1 LIILYNREINKYEG
15 GTLMADFKGIAE
27 ALIEGNAGKVK
38 DLVQAAVDE
47 GVEAKKILDE
57 GLISG
62 MEVVGVRFKNCEIY
76 VPEVLVSA
84 RAMHTGMEILEPI
97 LAKAGVKAKGVF
109 VVGTVKGDLHD
120 IGKNLVAMM
129 LKGAGWKVVDL
140 GVDVAPDKFVQ
151 AAIDEN
157 ADVIGL
163 SALLTTT
170 MVNMKEVVEL
180 AKNKDCKAKIVVG
193 GAPLTQSYADE
204 IGAHGYA
211 PDAATASEIVGSFA

>member
-1 LIILYNREINKYEG
+1 
-15 GTLMADFKGIAE
+15 MADFKGIAE

-38 DLVQAAVDE
+38 DLVQEAADE
-47 GVEAKKILDE
+47 GVVPQKILDE
-57 GLISG
+57 GLIAG

-84 RAMHTGMEILEPI
+84 RAMHAGMDILEP
-97 LAKAGVKAKGVF
+97 LLAASGAKARGIF
-109 VVGTVKGDLHD
+109 IVGTVKGDLHD

-129 LKGAGWKVVDL
+129 LTGTGWKVVDL
-140 GVDVAPDKFVQ
+140 GVDVDAEKFVQ
-151 AAIDEN
+151 TALDED

-170 MVNMKEVVEL
+170 MVNMKSVIEL

-204 IGAHGYA
+204 IGADGYA
-211 PDAATASEIVGSFA
+211 PDAATASEIISSMG

>member
-1 LIILYNREINKYEG
+1 
-15 GTLMADFKGIAE
+15 MADFKGMAE
-27 ALIEGNAGKVK
+27 ALIAGDREKVK
-38 DLVQAAVDE
+38 DLVKGAVDE
-47 GVEAKKILDE
+47 GIGPKQILDE
-57 GLISG
+57 GLIAG

-84 RAMHTGMEILEPI
+84 RAMSAGMDIIEPL
-97 LAKAGVKAKGVF
+97 LAKAGVKARGVV

-140 GVDVAPDKFVQ
+140 GVDIDAEKYVQ
-151 AAIDEN
+151 AAIDED

-170 MVNMKEVVEL
+170 MVNMKGVIEL

-204 IGAHGYA
+204 IGADGYA
-211 PDAATASEIVGSFA
+211 PDAASATEILGNLM

>member
-1 LIILYNREINKYEG
+1 
-15 GTLMADFKGIAE
+15 MADFKGIAE

-38 DLVQAAVDE
+38 DLVQGAADE
-47 GVEAKKILDE
+47 GAVPQKILDE
-57 GLISG
+57 GLIAG

-84 RAMHTGMEILEPI
+84 RAMHAGMDILEP
-97 LAKAGVKAKGVF
+97 LLAASGAKARGIF
-109 VVGTVKGDLHD
+109 IVGTVKGDLHD

-129 LKGAGWKVVDL
+129 LTGTGWKVVDL
-140 GVDVAPDKFVQ
+140 GVDVDAEKFVQ
-151 AAIDEN
+151 SALDED

-170 MVNMKEVVEL
+170 MVNMKSVIEL

-204 IGAHGYA
+204 IGADGYA
-211 PDAATASEIVGSFA
+211 PDAATASEIISSMG

>member
-1 LIILYNREINKYEG
+1 
-15 GTLMADFKGIAE
+15 MADFKGIAE
-27 ALIEGNAGKVK
+27 ALIEGNADKVRE
-38 DLVQAAVDE
+38 LVQGGIDE
-47 GVEAKKILDE
+47 GVEAQKLLDE
-57 GLISG
+57 GLIAG

-84 RAMHTGMEILEPI
+84 RAMHAGMGILEPI
-97 LAKAGVKAKGVF
+97 LAASGVKARGTF

-129 LKGAGWKVVDL
+129 LKGAGWKVIDL
-140 GVDVAPDKFVQ
+140 GVDVDAEKFVQ
-151 AAIDEN
+151 AAIDED

-170 MVNMKEVVEL
+170 MVNMKSVVEV

-193 GAPLTQSYADE
+193 GAPLTQNYADE
-204 IGAHGYA
+204 IGADGYA
-211 PDAATASEIVGSFA
+211 PDAATAAEMVTNIAS

>member
-1 LIILYNREINKYEG
+1 
-15 GTLMADFKGIAE
+15 MADFKGIAE
-27 ALIEGNAGKVK
+27 ALIAGNAAKVK
-38 DLVQAAVDE
+38 ELVQAAVKE
-47 GVEAKKILDE
+47 KVAPQKILDQ
-57 GLISG
+57 GLIAG

-84 RAMHTGMEILEPI
+84 RAMHAGMEILEP
-97 LAKAGVKAKGVF
+97 LLAAAGAKARGIF

-129 LKGAGWKVVDL
+129 MKGAGWKVVDL
-140 GVDVAPDKFVQ
+140 GVDVDAAKIIQ
-151 AAIDEN
+151 AAIDEK
-157 ADVIGL
+157 ADVVGL

-170 MVNMKEVVEL
+170 MVNMKSVIEL

-193 GAPLTQSYADE
+193 GAPLTQSYANE

-211 PDAATASEIVGSFA
+211 PDAATAVEVASKFIK

>member
-1 LIILYNREINKYEG
+1 
-15 GTLMADFKGIAE
+15 MADFKGIAE

-38 DLVQAAVDE
+38 DLVQEAADE
-47 GVEAKKILDE
+47 GVVPQKILDE
-57 GLISG
+57 GLIAG

-84 RAMHTGMEILEPI
+84 RAMHAGMDILEP
-97 LAKAGVKAKGVF
+97 LLAASGAKARGVF
-109 VVGTVKGDLHD
+109 IVGTVKGDLHD

-129 LKGAGWKVVDL
+129 LTGTGWKVVDL
-140 GVDVAPDKFVQ
+140 GVDVDAEKFVQ
-151 AAIDEN
+151 SALDED

-170 MVNMKEVVEL
+170 MVNMKSVIEL

-204 IGAHGYA
+204 IGADGYA
-211 PDAATASEIVGSFA
+211 PDAATASEIISSMG

>member
-1 LIILYNREINKYEG
+1 
-15 GTLMADFKGIAE
+15 MADFKGIAE
-27 ALIEGNAGKVK
+27 ALIAGDAGKVK
-38 DLVQAAVDE
+38 DLVKGAVDE
-47 GVEAKKILDE
+47 GTGPQQVLDE
-57 GLISG
+57 GLIAG

-84 RAMHTGMEILEPI
+84 RAMAAGMDIIEPL
-97 LAKAGVKAKGVF
+97 LAKAGVKARGIF

-129 LKGAGWKVVDL
+129 LKGAGWKVIDL
-140 GVDVAPDKFVQ
+140 GVDIDAEKFVQ
-151 AAIDEN
+151 AAIDES

-170 MVNMKEVVEL
+170 MVNMKGVIEL
-180 AKNKDCKAKIVVG
+180 AKNKDCKAKIIVG

-204 IGAHGYA
+204 IGADGYA
-211 PDAATASEIVGSFA
+211 PDAATAAEIVNSMS

>member
-1 LIILYNREINKYEG
+1 
-15 GTLMADFKGIAE
+15 MADYKGMAE
-27 ALIEGNAGKVK
+27 ALIEGKAEKVK
-38 DLVQAAVDE
+38 ELVQAAVDE
-47 GVEAKKILDE
+47 RVEPKKILDE

-84 RAMHTGMEILEPI
+84 RAMHAGMDILEPL
-97 LAKAGVKAKGVF
+97 LAEAGVKARGVF

-129 LKGAGWKVVDL
+129 LKGAGWKVVDV
-140 GVDVAPDKFVQ
+140 GVDVDAEKYVQ
-151 AAIDEN
+151 TAIDED

-170 MVNMKEVVEL
+170 MVNMKSVIEL
-180 AKNKDCKAKIVVG
+180 VKNKDCKCKIVVG
-193 GAPLTQSYADE
+193 GAPLTQNYANE
-204 IGAHGYA
+204 IGADGYA
-211 PDAATASEIVGSFA
+211 PDAATAVEVINDFVS

>member
-1 LIILYNREINKYEG
+1 
-15 GTLMADFKGIAE
+15 MADFKGIAE

-38 DLVQAAVDE
+38 DLVQGAADE
-47 GVEAKKILDE
+47 GAGPQKILDE
-57 GLISG
+57 GLIAG

-84 RAMHTGMEILEPI
+84 RAMHAGMDILEP
-97 LAKAGVKAKGVF
+97 LLAASGAKARGVF

-129 LKGAGWKVVDL
+129 LTGTGWKVVDL
-140 GVDVAPDKFVQ
+140 GVDVDAEKFVQ
-151 AAIDEN
+151 TALDED

-170 MVNMKEVVEL
+170 MVNMKSVIEL

-204 IGAHGYA
+204 IGADGYA
-211 PDAATASEIVGSFA
+211 PDAATASEIISSMG

>member
-1 LIILYNREINKYEG
+1 
-15 GTLMADFKGIAE
+15 MADLKGIAE
-27 ALIEGNAGKVK
+27 ALIDGNADKVK
-38 DLVQAAVDE
+38 ELVKGAADE

-84 RAMHTGMEILEPI
+84 RAMHAGMDILGP
-97 LAKAGVKAKGVF
+97 LLVASGVKARGTF

-129 LKGAGWKVVDL
+129 LKGAGWKVIDL
-140 GVDVAPDKFVQ
+140 GVDVDADMFVQ
-151 AAIDEN
+151 SALNEN

-170 MVNMKEVVEL
+170 MVNMKSVIEL

-193 GAPLTQSYADE
+193 GAPLTQSYANE
-204 IGAHGYA
+204 IGADGYA
-211 PDAATASEIVGSFA
+211 PDAATAAELVGGFA

>member
-1 LIILYNREINKYEG
+1 
-15 GTLMADFKGIAE
+15 MADFKGMAESLIA
-27 ALIEGNAGKVK
+27 GNAGKVK
-38 DLVQAAVDE
+38 ELVQEAIDE
-47 GVEAKKILDE
+47 GVKPQKILDE

-84 RAMHTGMEILEPI
+84 RAMHAGMEILEPK
-97 LAKAGVKAKGVF
+97 LAETGAKARGIF

-129 LKGAGWKVVDL
+129 LKGTGWKVVDL
-140 GVDVAPDKFVQ
+140 GVDVDAEKFVQ
-151 AAIDEN
+151 SAIDES

-170 MVNMKEVVEL
+170 MVNMKQVIEIS
-180 AKNKDCKAKIVVG
+180 KNKDCKSKIVVG
-193 GAPLTQSYADE
+193 GAPLTQNYANE
-204 IGAHGYA
+204 IGADGYA
-211 PDAATASEIVGSFA
+211 PDAATATEVISQLAS

>member
-1 LIILYNREINKYEG
+1 
-15 GTLMADFKGIAE
+15 MADFKGIAE
-27 ALIEGNAGKVK
+27 ALIAGDAGKVK
-38 DLVQAAVDE
+38 DLVQAAMDE
-47 GVEAKKILDE
+47 NVAPQKILDE

-62 MEVVGVRFKNCEIY
+62 MEVVGIRFKNCEIY

-84 RAMHTGMEILEPI
+84 RAMHAGMDILEPA
-97 LAKAGVKAKGVF
+97 LAKSGVKARGTF

-140 GVDVAPDKFVQ
+140 GVDVDAEKYVQ
-151 AAIDEN
+151 TAIDVN

-170 MVNMKEVVEL
+170 MVNMKSVIEL
-180 AKNKDCKAKIVVG
+180 AKNKDCNAKIVVG

-204 IGAHGYA
+204 IGANGYA
-211 PDAATASEIVGSFA
+211 PDAATAVEIVNKLVKK

>member
-1 LIILYNREINKYEG
+1 
-15 GTLMADFKGIAE
+15 MADFKGIAE
-27 ALIEGNAGKVK
+27 ALIAGDAGKVK
-38 DLVQAAVDE
+38 DLVQAAMDE
-47 GVEAKKILDE
+47 GVASQKILDE

-62 MEVVGVRFKNCEIY
+62 MEVVGIRFKNCEIY

-84 RAMHTGMEILEPI
+84 RAMHAGMDILEPA
-97 LAKAGVKAKGVF
+97 LAKSGVKARGVF

-140 GVDVAPDKFVQ
+140 GVDVDADKFVKT
-151 AAIDEN
+151 AIEEN
-157 ADVIGL
+157 ADVVGL

-170 MVNMKEVVEL
+170 MVNMKSVIEL
-180 AKNKDCKAKIVVG
+180 AKNKDCNAKIVVG

-204 IGAHGYA
+204 IGANGYA
-211 PDAATASEIVGSFA
+211 PDAATAVEIVNKMVKK

>member
-1 LIILYNREINKYEG
+1 
-15 GTLMADFKGIAE
+15 MADFKGIAE

-38 DLVQAAVDE
+38 DLVQEAADE
-47 GVEAKKILDE
+47 GVVPQKILDE
-57 GLISG
+57 GLIAG

-84 RAMHTGMEILEPI
+84 RAMHAGMDILEP
-97 LAKAGVKAKGVF
+97 LLAASGAKARGVF
-109 VVGTVKGDLHD
+109 IVGTVKGDLHD

-129 LKGAGWKVVDL
+129 LTGTGWKVVDL
-140 GVDVAPDKFVQ
+140 GVDIDPEKFVQ
-151 AAIDEN
+151 TALDED

-170 MVNMKEVVEL
+170 MVNMKSVIEL

-204 IGAHGYA
+204 IGADGYA
-211 PDAATASEIVGSFA
+211 PDAATASEIISSMG

>member
-1 LIILYNREINKYEG
+1 MEG
-15 GTLMADFKGIAE
+15 YLLFLGGSCMADFKGMAE
-27 ALIEGNAGKVK
+27 ALIAGNAGKVK
-38 DLVQAAVDE
+38 ELVQGAIDE
-47 GVEAKKILDE
+47 GIEPQKVLDE

-84 RAMHTGMEILEPI
+84 RAMHAGMEILEPK
-97 LAKAGVKAKGVF
+97 LAASGAKARGIF

-140 GVDVAPDKFVQ
+140 GVDVDAEKFIQ
-151 AAIDEN
+151 SAIDES
-157 ADVIGL
+157 ADVVGL

-170 MVNMKEVVEL
+170 MVNMKQVIEI

-193 GAPLTQSYADE
+193 GAPLTQNYANE
-204 IGAHGYA
+204 IGADGYA
-211 PDAATASEIVGSFA
+211 PDAATAAEVVGQMAS

>member
-1 LIILYNREINKYEG
+1 
-15 GTLMADFKGIAE
+15 MADFKGIAE
-27 ALIEGNAGKVK
+27 ALIEGNADKVK
-38 DLVQAAVDE
+38 ELVQGGIDE
-47 GVEAKKILDE
+47 GVEAQKLLDE
-57 GLISG
+57 GLIAG

-84 RAMHTGMEILEPI
+84 RAMHAGMGILEPI
-97 LAKAGVKAKGVF
+97 LAASGVKARGTF

-129 LKGAGWKVVDL
+129 LKGAGWKVIDL
-140 GVDVAPDKFVQ
+140 GVDVDAEKFVQ
-151 AAIDEN
+151 AALDED

-170 MVNMKEVVEL
+170 MVNMKTVVEV

-193 GAPLTQSYADE
+193 GAPLTQNYADE
-204 IGAHGYA
+204 IGADGYA
-211 PDAATASEIVGSFA
+211 PDAATAAEMVSNIAS